1 MGIPDPWLSGESAY
15 NTSKATI
22 RELVGSLIGDT
33 TLNYI
38 GYMDCVRRYGT
49 GKRKERKY
57 LDM

>member
-1 MGIPDPWLSGESAY
+1 MYARLSEENVY
-15 NTSKATI
+15 NTYKAAI
-22 RELVGSLIGDT
+22 GELVGSILGDT